1 MPRFSNFNTATKKSQ
16 LISFYQL
23 VKGNW
28 NLKSL
33 VWFDGKKIHAWH
45 FFLGHYF
52 CTFSGF
58 WSTMWALYYI
68 TMYSWGP
75 NCYYFIAGYY
85 WNLPRFNAN
94 RWETLVKAALD
105 KLCDRCHRQYSK
117 NYYIFPKDQNSNQ
130 PWKSRSIQVSVLDD
144 LIPKHIKVHR

>member
-1 MPRFSNFNTATKKSQ
+1 MSIDIFLSIGQ
-16 LISFYQL
+16 GQ
-23 VKGNW
+23 
-28 NLKSL
+28 LKSK
-33 VWFDGKKIHAWH
+33 VVGVVRRKKNPCLT
-45 FFLGHYF
+45 FFLGHF
-52 CTFSGF
+52 F
-58 WSTMWALYYI
+58 ALFLVFIALCELYTII